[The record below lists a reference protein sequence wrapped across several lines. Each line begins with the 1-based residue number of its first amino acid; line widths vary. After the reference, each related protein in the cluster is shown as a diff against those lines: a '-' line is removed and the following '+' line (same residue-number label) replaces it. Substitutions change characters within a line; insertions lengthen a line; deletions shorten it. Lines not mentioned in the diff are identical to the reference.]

1 MKLLVLMPLDEKM
14 VYNATTLYEALPE
27 DVKEHTFPMPMYMQ
41 YLMTTK
47 VCKNWIE
54 AFFDSILSARALYRA
69 AEKGGHDLII
79 LGNIDK
85 DFKFDAVFN
94 FQDAELTL
102 PYEDKFAQKIQTIVE
117 SEEPL
122 LSIVSNLHTAE
133 ESKFSLR
140 NCQASATF
148 LSSYLT
154 TDPKLDEI
162 KAKYADVLKFKEEV
176 KYDA

>member
-1 MKLLVLMPLDEKM
+1 MKILVLMPLDEKM
-14 VYNATTLYEALPE
+14 VYTATALYEALPE
-27 DVKEHTFPMPMYMQ
+27 ETKQYTFPMPMYMQ

-69 AEKGGHDLII
+69 AEQGGHDLII
-79 LGNIDK
+79 FGNLDK
-85 DFKFDAVFN
+85 DYEFDVVFN
-94 FQDAELTL
+94 FQDAEETL

-140 NCQASATF
+140 DCQASATF

-162 KAKYADVLKFKEEV
+162 KAKYADVLNFKEEV